1 MKLFAADGSLAFLS
15 VGESS
20 VGVFAAGQFARGF
33 FAIGQFAYGVVA
45 VGQFSGSV
53 VGIGQFGGGVSFFAG
68 MFGVGGRGFCLRLI
82 PGIDPPR
89 VAPETIAF
97 QSLAGSGGKGFVKA
111 DVVGTPNG
119 ARLAQGGA
127 TLPVKMTPAVAAAL
141 EASKG
146 RLAEVYA
153 HLKVIGPIVVC
164 DRLIE
169 VPGMRSTYPFW
180 FQALRVAALVGLGT
194 IWWYGFTYGS

>member
-33 FAIGQFAYGVVA
+33 FAFGQFAYGVVA

-53 VGIGQFGGGVSFFAG
+53 VGIGQFGGGVSWFAG
-68 MFGVGGRGFCLRLI
+68 MFGLGGRGFCLRLI

-89 VAPETIAF
+89 VAPAEVAF
-97 QSLAGSGGKGFVKA
+97 RSLAASGDNGFVKA
-111 DVVGTPNG
+111 AVVGTPKG

-127 TLPVKMTPAVAAAL
+127 PLAVKMTLAVAAAL
-141 EASKG
+141 EASNG
-146 RLAEVYA
+146 RLIEVYA
-153 HLKVIGPIVVC
+153 HLKVVGQTVVC

-169 VPGMRSTYPFW
+169 VPGTRSTYPRW

-194 IWWYGFTYGS
+194 LWWYGFTYSS